1 MLYNNLTTEDINE
14 LISICG
20 KQNVFVGS
28 AIHEDLSHDEMTLY
42 GTRYPDAAVEARTS
56 EEVSEVMKL
65 ASRRHIPV
73 TPRGSGTGLCGGA
86 VALQGGILL
95 SLAKMDRILEFD
107 ETNFTVTVEPGVL
120 LMTLQEECT
129 SRGLM
134 YPPDP
139 GEKSAT
145 IGGNV
150 MTNAGGMRAIK
161 YGVTRD
167 YVLGMTIVLPDGTI
181 TEVGGK
187 ILKNSSGYSIKDLL
201 IGSEGTL
208 AVVTKIILKLI
219 PQPARSL
226 SLLVPFN
233 DMTVCL
239 RTVPEILKARTF
251 PTAVEF
257 MQRQVI
263 EAAEEYLGL
272 KFPDKSANAYL
283 LLTFDGNSDRELEE
297 VFQRAADVCLEF
309 GAEDVFISD
318 TEERQTSIWKARGA
332 FLEAIKT
339 STTEMDECDIVVPR
353 AALPEYIDFVSRLE
367 KEKGLRLRSFGHAG
381 DGNLHIYLCKDGLSE
396 DIWNE
401 KCNSVMG
408 TLYAY
413 ADEIG
418 GQISGEHGIGHAK
431 IDYLEESV
439 GSRLMEIMSGIKHC
453 FDPAWILNP
462 GKVCKPAK
470 WDGGTLP
477 PSHFTGHKTGG
488 TSEAETSAAAS
499 LSSASS
505 SLNS

>member
-1 MLYNNLTTEDINE
+1 A
-14 LISICG
+14 G
-20 KQNVFVGS
+20 
-28 AIHEDLSHDEMTLY
+28 
-42 GTRYPDAAVEARTS
+42 
-56 EEVSEVMKL
+56 
-65 ASRRHIPV
+65 
-73 TPRGSGTGLCGGA
+73 
-86 VALQGGILL
+86 
-95 SLAKMDRILEFD
+95 MDRILEFD

-120 LMTLQEECT
+120 LMTLQEECAA
-129 SRGLM
+129 RGMM

-181 TEVGGK
+181 TDVGGK
-187 ILKNSSGYSIKDLL
+187 IVRNSSGYSIKDLL

-208 AVVTKIILKLI
+208 AIVTKIILKLI
-219 PQPARSL
+219 PMPAYSL

-233 DMTVCL
+233 DLDQCFNA
-239 RTVPEILKARTF
+239 VPEILKARTF

-283 LLTFDGNSDRELEE
+283 LLTFDGSSSKELEE
-297 VFQRAADVCLEF
+297 TYRKAADVCLVC
-309 GAEDVFISD
+309 GAEDVYISD

-339 STTEMDECDIVVPR
+339 STSEMDECDVVIPR
-353 AALPEYIDFVSRLE
+353 GVLSDFMTQVDKLE
-367 KEKGLRLRSFGHAG
+367 KESGLRLRSFGHAG
-381 DGNLHIYLCKDGLSE
+381 DGNLHIYLCKDSLDEKS
-396 DIWNE
+396 WNE
-401 KCNSVMG
+401 KCGKVMG
-408 TLYAY
+408 ALYSY
-413 ADEIG
+413 ADMIG

-439 GSRLMEIMSGIKHC
+439 GSRLMEIMSGIKRS
-453 FDPAWILNP
+453 FDPDGILNP
-462 GKVCKPAK
+462 GKVCR
-470 WDGGTLP
+470 
-477 PSHFTGHKTGG
+477 
-488 TSEAETSAAAS
+488 
-499 LSSASS
+499 
-505 SLNS
+505 

>member
-1 MLYNNLTTEDINE
+1 MTGYNEINSEDIRE
-14 LISICG
+14 LIRICG
-20 KQNVFVGS
+20 SENVYTGS

-42 GTRYPDAAVEARTS
+42 GTRFPDVAVEVSSAEQIS
-56 EEVSEVMKL
+56 EIMKL
-65 ASRRHIPV
+65 AGRRLIPV

-86 VALQGGILL
+86 VAMHGGILL
-95 SLAKMDRILEFD
+95 SLAGMDRILEFD

-120 LMTLQEECT
+120 LMTLQEKCAA
-129 SRGLM
+129 RGMM

-181 TEVGGK
+181 TGVGGK
-187 ILKNSSGYSIKDLL
+187 IVKNSSGYSIKDLL

-208 AVVTKIILKLI
+208 AIVTKIILKLI
-219 PQPARSL
+219 PMPAYSL

-233 DMTVCL
+233 DLDQCFNA
-239 RTVPEILKARTF
+239 VPEILKARTF

-283 LLTFDGNSDRELEE
+283 LLTFDGSSSKELEE
-297 VFQRAADVCLEF
+297 TYRKAADVCLVC
-309 GAEDVFISD
+309 GAEDVYISD

-339 STTEMDECDIVVPR
+339 STSEMDECDVVIPR
-353 AALPEYIDFVSRLE
+353 GVLSDFMTQVDKLE
-367 KEKGLRLRSFGHAG
+367 KESGLRLRSFGHAG
-381 DGNLHIYLCKDGLSE
+381 DGNLHIYLCKDSLDEKS
-396 DIWNE
+396 WNE
-401 KCNSVMG
+401 KCGKVMG
-408 TLYAY
+408 ALYSY
-413 ADEIG
+413 ADMIG

-439 GSRLMEIMSGIKHC
+439 GSRLMEIMSGIKRS
-453 FDPAWILNP
+453 FDPDRILNP
-462 GKVCKPAK
+462 GKVCR
-470 WDGGTLP
+470 
-477 PSHFTGHKTGG
+477 
-488 TSEAETSAAAS
+488 
-499 LSSASS
+499 
-505 SLNS
+505 